1 MDPAAASRLAALR
14 KRLGR
19 LSFFSAAFNCQLF
32 HPFSQSELLS
42 NPTRLSSATGP
53 CFSRVAGIAE
63 LGPYRR
69 IRAASGG
76 VRLIVELVYYYLD
89 FTGIGGGSA
98 GYGGTLS
105 VSAVPEPSTWAMM
118 ILGFFGVGF
127 MAYRRKS
134 SAFRLA

>member
-1 MDPAAASRLAALR
+1 MRMDPAAASRLAALR

-53 CFSRVAGIAE
+53 CFSMIVGIAK

-69 IRAASGG
+69 IRAAALGG
-76 VRLIVELVYYYLD
+76 VRLIIELVKAL
-89 FTGIGGGSA
+89 FEHALLGGYSCAQHRTNLFVQGPQF
-98 GYGGTLS
+98 LS
-105 VSAVPEPSTWAMM
+105 RHFLEYEIIHYEWL
-118 ILGFFGVGF
+118 IDWN
-127 MAYRRKS
+127 
-134 SAFRLA
+134 